1 MKKFRKVVLY
11 VVRTNV
17 QGVFQE
23 SAPCAD
29 CMEVIKSL
37 KIKRVVYTG
46 MKDGVMGIW
55 NMEPPDYKATHITTG
70 KRSMIRQRQRES
82 TSRCCCVCDHG

>member
-46 MKDGVMGIW
+46 MKDGVVGIW
-55 NMEPPDYKATHITTG
+55 TMMPPNYKATHITTG
-70 KRSMIRQRQRES
+70 KRSMIRQKKN
-82 TSRCCCVCDHG
+82 TIHCRCCKDSCI

>member
-46 MKDGVMGIW
+46 VQNGVMGIW
-55 NMEPPDYKATHITTG
+55 SMEPPDYKATHITTG
-70 KRSMIRQRQRES
+70 KRSMIRQRQREN
-82 TSRCCCVCDHG
+82 TSRCNCGNDHG

>member
-11 VVRTNV
+11 VVRTNT
-17 QGVFQE
+17 QCVFQE

-46 MKDGVMGIW
+46 MKDGIMGIW
-55 NMEPPDYKATHITTG
+55 TRTPPDYKATHITTG
-70 KRSMIRQRQRES
+70 KRSMIRQKSAES
-82 TSRCCCVCDHG
+82 TNRCCCVCDHG